1 MSIANSKRRTK
12 KDAQYI
18 AAVKLSDLKYEI
30 NSDFK
35 QNEEKYQIM
44 EKSLNNVPTSLEAAS
59 IIDAS
64 ISKIN
69 FISRYFIKNCFPQLI
84 DVISTYCKEDAVI
97 LETLVDE
104 LKKSLSTINLSLQS
118 SSKAIS
124 LLEVEKEEYRL
135 KTIELARMLNLACLT
150 NTNTD
155 TNTDDAR
162 RRGENQDR
170 SDNMIDESSIL
181 EPTNRGTRTRTLT
194 ESSHTFQ
201 NYLRLIEEDAFEATR
216 GSNTSILS
224 SEEHSR
230 DRDSKN
236 DLSSIETRDR
246 SSSFSDDKRR
256 HSKAY
261 LDIQSLFNTSTEK
274 KSNENIQAAISEQ
287 YILQNTLAHASL
299 LKDQRNKSKEYFK
312 EVVNIPQLEKQIE
325 DLKKLLRDAKT
336 KKSLGDQRLE
346 NLEKERARIA
356 LIPLNKAAS
365 KIQSRARKILYKKS
379 KSAKIIQKLFKII
392 TLKMK
397 IYKSIL
403 RRAKAQWALLI
414 ITASIRNYCLKKVR
428 KIRSARQLQSWL
440 RTSRFRW
447 LIGCRIVN
455 MRKILFKKIVEVSAK
470 LLNDYEKRMS
480 RLEYILTYVTPEKLH
495 EESNKFFDYYHSK
508 SPPAAQVENLPCWK
522 GLGDLRALSTSLKSR
537 LQISENLT
545 GTMKAA
551 SNANLRIS
559 QLAASKNLSPA
570 LSKSIL

>member
-1 MSIANSKRRTK
+1 MSIATSKRRTK

-44 EKSLNNVPTSLEAAS
+44 EKSLNNVPTSLEATS

-69 FISRYFIKNCFPQLI
+69 FISRYFIENCFSQLI

-97 LETLVDE
+97 LETLVNE
-104 LKKSLSTINLSLQS
+104 LKKSLTIINLSLQS

-150 NTNTD
+150 NT
-155 TNTDDAR
+155 DAR
-162 RRGENQDR
+162 AEDQSNDL
-170 SDNMIDESSIL
+170 IDESSIL

-201 NYLRLIEEDAFEATR
+201 NYLRLIEEDAFESR
-216 GSNTSILS
+216 GSNPSILS

-230 DRDSKN
+230 DSKN
-236 DLSSIETRDR
+236 DLSSTETRDR
-246 SSSFSDDKRR
+246 SLSFSDDKGR

-261 LDIQSLFNTSTEK
+261 LDIQSLFNTSSEK
-274 KSNENIQAAISEQ
+274 KSNENIQDSISEQ

-346 NLEKERARIA
+346 KLENERARIA

-365 KIQSRARKILYKKS
+365 KIQSKARKILYKKS

-397 IYKSIL
+397 IYKSVL
-403 RRAKAQWALLI
+403 RRTRAQWAQLI
-414 ITASIRNYCLKKVR
+414 ITASIRSYCLKKVK
-428 KIRSARQLQSWL
+428 KIRSARKIQSWL
-440 RTSRFRW
+440 RTSRYRW

-480 RLEYILTYVTPEKLH
+480 RLEYVLSYVTPEKLY

-508 SPPAAQVENLPCWK
+508 SPPAIQVEDQPCWK
-522 GLGDLRALSTSLKSR
+522 GMGDLRALSTSLKGR
-537 LQISENLT
+537 LQISENLA

-551 SNANLRIS
+551 SNANLRMS
-559 QLAASKNLSPA
+559 QLAASKNQTPA